1 MSERRAFDYVIV
13 QVVPRVERDER
24 VNAGVIVFCPTA
36 GYLGARIV
44 SDRAAAEARWRALA
58 PGVELDV
65 EGVWQQLEA
74 IRAIAGGD
82 AGAGPIAAL
91 SISERF
97 HWLSAARSTIVQTSV
112 GHAGVCADPA
122 AALDHLFATQVG

>member
-58 PGVELDV
+58 PGVDLDV

-74 IRAIAGGD
+74 IRAIAGGER
-82 AGAGPIAAL
+82 GAGPIAAL
-91 SISERF
+91 STSERF

-112 GHAGVCADPA
+112 GHAGVCSDPA
-122 AALDHLFATQVG
+122 ATLEHLFATQVG